1 MKREIFVLKDDKIF
15 KTSLIK
21 NDDRLIPG
29 FDKTLYIEEYTY
41 HNRFIK
47 DSFRE
52 EIDDT
57 GERVVYL
64 DQILTNITWYVS
76 EEKAKQIRQK
86 IRNSNFG
93 K

>member
-1 MKREIFVLKDDKIF
+1 MKKEVFVLMDDKIF

-21 NDDRLIPG
+21 NDDRFVPD

-52 EIDDT
+52 EINNT
-57 GERVVYL
+57 GERKIYL
-64 DQILTNITWYVS
+64 DQILTNVTWYTT
-76 EEKAKQIRQK
+76 EDKAKEIRQK
-86 IRNSNFG
+86 LRNYNFG